1 MKRLIFILVLLLLAG
16 TVLLRYTHT
25 VQEKP
30 ETPVPETESHAVEPE
45 PAEPEHEIPTKEP
58 TQPPELNQEA
68 DRSQSALQTGA
79 EPDTQESHR
88 RRSLPGR
95 WQPCSLTGDGER
107 ACTTKRPI
115 RW

>member
-30 ETPVPETESHAVEPE
+30 ETPVTETESHAVEPE
-45 PAEPEHEIPTKEP
+45 PVEPEQEVPAEEP

-68 DRSQSALQTGA
+68 D
-79 EPDTQESHR
+79 QEASVDY
-88 RRSLPGR
+88 S
-95 WQPCSLTGDGER
+95 
-107 ACTTKRPI
+107 
-115 RW
+115 